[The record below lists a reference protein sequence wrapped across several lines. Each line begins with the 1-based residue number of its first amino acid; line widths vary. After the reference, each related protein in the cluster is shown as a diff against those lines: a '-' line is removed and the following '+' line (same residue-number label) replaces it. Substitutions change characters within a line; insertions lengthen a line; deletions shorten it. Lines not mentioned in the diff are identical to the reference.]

1 MVLKEGAEKMKSDL
15 DGLAAREADR
25 NNNAPTQAPAPA
37 PVEAK
42 LKDPR
47 FIDCLD
53 RIRMGQS
60 IRGACGLSKL
70 STSTLYEW
78 IEAFPEIKKL
88 VQDAKDE
95 GMGNIE
101 TRFMMG
107 SDNDNPTDWRAMSWM
122 LARRFPDAYGEK
134 KELTVSTNEGA
145 QKQLEMVSAMIE
157 QTSEIMKEEENDD

>member
-1 MVLKEGAEKMKSDL
+1 MKSDL
-15 DGLAAREADR
+15 EGLAERESIR
-25 NNNAPTQAPAPA
+25 NNNAPAQTRAPA

-47 FIDCLD
+47 FIDCLE
-53 RIRMGQS
+53 RIKMGQS

-78 IEAFPEIKKL
+78 IEAHPEIKKI

-95 GMGNIE
+95 GLGNIE
-101 TRFMMG
+101 TRFTMG
-107 SDNDNPTDWRAMSWM
+107 SDSDNPTDWRAMSWM

-145 QKQLEMVSAMIE
+145 QKQLEMVSAMID
-157 QTSEIMKEEENDD
+157 QTSELMNEGDE

>member
-1 MVLKEGAEKMKSDL
+1 MKSDL
-15 DGLAAREADR
+15 EGLAQRESIR
-25 NNNAPTQAPAPA
+25 NNNAPAQTRAPA
-37 PVEAK
+37 PVETK

-47 FIDCLD
+47 FIDCLE
-53 RIRMGQS
+53 RIKMGQS

-78 IEAFPEIKKL
+78 IEAFPEIKKI

-95 GMGNIE
+95 GLGNIE

-157 QTSEIMKEEENDD
+157 QTSEMMSEGDDE